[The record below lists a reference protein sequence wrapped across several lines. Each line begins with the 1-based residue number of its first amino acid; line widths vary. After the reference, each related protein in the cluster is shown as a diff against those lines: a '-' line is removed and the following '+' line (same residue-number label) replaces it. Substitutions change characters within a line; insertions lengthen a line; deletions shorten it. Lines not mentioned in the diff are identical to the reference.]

1 MVVALKRRTFTAD
14 EFERMAEAGI
24 LGEDERVELLEGEIV
39 WMSPIG
45 PDHSWCVK
53 DLNALFSRLGAR
65 VVVSVHDPIRLHD
78 RLEPQPDI
86 VIVRPDASRGRHP
99 AAADI
104 LLVIE
109 VAVSSLAV
117 DRDVK
122 GPMYAR
128 AGIPDYWIFDLDAD
142 RLLVLREPSPDGYR
156 VVQVF
161 ARGQRVAPL
170 FAPDFPVDVA
180 EILGHRDGE

>member
-1 MVVALKRRTFTAD
+1 MAVVLRRRTFTAD

-24 LGEDERVELLEGEIV
+24 LGEDERVELIEGEIV

-45 PDHSWCVK
+45 PKHAWCV
-53 DLNALFSRLGAR
+53 NALSDLFALLRDR
-65 VVVSVHDPIRLHD
+65 VLVAVQNPIRLDDH
-78 RLEPQPDI
+78 EQPQPDVALI
-86 VIVRPDASRGRHP
+86 RRDAPRGRHP
-99 AAADI
+99 RPADVV
-104 LLVIE
+104 LVIE
-109 VAVSSLAV
+109 VASSSITT

-122 GPMYAR
+122 GPLYAR

-142 RLLVLREPSPDGYR
+142 RLLVLREPSEEGYR
-156 VVQVF
+156 VVRVF

-180 EILGHRDGE
+180 EILGARDAD

>member
-24 LGEDERVELLEGEIV
+24 LGEDERVELIEGEIV

-45 PDHSWCVK
+45 PSHAWCV
-53 DLNALFSRLGAR
+53 NAVSDRFAALRDR
-65 VVVSVHDPIRLHD
+65 VIVAVQNPIRLDDHE
-78 RLEPQPDI
+78 EPQPDVALI
-86 VIVRPDASRGRHP
+86 RRDAIRGHHPRP
-99 AAADI
+99 ADI
-104 LLVIE
+104 VLVVE

-142 RLLVLREPSPDGYR
+142 RLLVLREPTPDGYR

-170 FAPDFPVDVA
+170 FAPDFLVDVA
-180 EILGHRDGE
+180 EILGPRDGD

>member
-1 MVVALKRRTFTAD
+1 MAVALRRRTFTAD

-24 LGEDERVELLEGEIV
+24 LGEDERVELIEGEIV

-45 PDHSWCVK
+45 PNHSWCVK
-53 DLNALFSRLGAR
+53 RLNALFARLGDR
-65 VVVSVHDPIRLHD
+65 VIPSIQDPIRLHD
-78 RLEPQPDI
+78 RLEPQPD
-86 VIVRPDASRGRHP
+86 VVLVRPDAPRDRHP
-99 AAADI
+99 TPADI

-109 VAVSSLAV
+109 VASSSISV

-128 AGIPDYWIFDLDAD
+128 AGIADYWIFDLDAYC
-142 RLLVLREPSPDGYR
+142 LLVLREPSADGYR
-156 VVQVF
+156 VVRVF
-161 ARGQRVAPL
+161 ARGQQVAPL

-180 EILGHRDGE
+180 EILGTPDGD